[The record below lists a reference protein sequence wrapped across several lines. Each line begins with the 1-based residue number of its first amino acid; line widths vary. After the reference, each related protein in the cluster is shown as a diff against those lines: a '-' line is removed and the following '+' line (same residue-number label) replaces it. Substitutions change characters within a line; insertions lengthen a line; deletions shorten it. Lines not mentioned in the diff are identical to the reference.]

1 MSSWDLSQTISS
13 RNLLCLSWSLV
24 NVFGSI
30 PNINAPAYGLP
41 TTSLVSAARRWQ
53 AQRLIDAS
61 LLGNRIGL
69 DDRQKRMGNFA
80 RSIDPCCLHACV
92 LIANVAASGLQA
104 LRNCVALSPDVV
116 CSADYNYIAQS
127 ALYILNFTK
136 VMMVTRRQA
145 FDEGGYFECD

>member
-41 TTSLVSAARRWQ
+41 TTSLGSAARHWQ
-53 AQRLIDAS
+53 VQRLIEAS
-61 LLGNRIGL
+61 LLGNRIGRL
-69 DDRQKRMGNFA
+69 DGRQKRMGNFT

-92 LIANVAASGLQA
+92 LIANGAASGWQA
-104 LRNCVALSPDVV
+104 LRDCVAQSPDVV

-127 ALYILNFTK
+127 ALY
-136 VMMVTRRQA
+136 
-145 FDEGGYFECD
+145 FEFHESYDSDTQTGF